1 MLFVSLRGVQIGTEK
16 LAINQRSGGQLC
28 TRFLGSQ
35 VHADGS
41 GPGSQVHAGLLL
53 SPVRS
58 IFCACV
64 RLLCVFQFCVSHVRG
79 PFCVFSVLG
88 SWTKKHQKTGPFY
101 SPCDVVQH
109 AFVLVSCHSFCPC
122 MLRAFVFLCVSCL
135 GSWHIRPSAP
145 RISA

>member
-58 IFCACV
+58 IFCACI

-79 PFCVFSVLG
+79 PVFFQFMGHGQKNIKKQVPFTLLVTWYNMLLSLCHATLFVLVCYALLSFCVFHVLG
-88 SWTKKHQKTGPFY
+88 HGTYG
-101 SPCDVVQH
+101 
-109 AFVLVSCHSFCPC
+109 L
-122 MLRAFVFLCVSCL
+122 L
-135 GSWHIRPSAP
+135 GMY
-145 RISA
+145 